1 MIAAEVAWNKAREI
15 PGRDPEHDRQDK
27 HGMPMWRE
35 RFNPLQ
41 IGGWAVNKLGDP
53 EAFQVSGPPAMGDQ
67 PLSSVDASLY
77 EAQHVKGALP
87 IVATFSQQLTFSSAE
102 RLVFLG
108 RQSTPNLPCI
118 RLELHL
124 GLGSDLDPVFCGR
137 DVPDDGTL
145 L

>member
-1 MIAAEVAWNKAREI
+1 MHGPILRCGNMCGGRCGAAVVRETA
-15 PGRDPEHDRQDK
+15 PPTTLRAG
-27 HGMPMWRE
+27 GMT
-35 RFNPLQ
+35 
-41 IGGWAVNKLGDP
+41 
-53 EAFQVSGPPAMGDQ
+53 PPARAPACIDLL
-67 PLSSVDASLY
+67 PRASLY

-87 IVATFSQQLTFSSAE
+87 IVATFSQQLTFPSAE

-108 RQSTPNLPCI
+108 RQSTPNQPCI

-124 GLGSDLDPVFCGR
+124 GLGSNLDPVFCGR